1 MHLLH
6 PIMPFLTEEIASKR
20 NLLDGQLVTAS
31 WPAAEPHLAA
41 PEAES
46 EIDWAIRF
54 VSQIRAVRAEC
65 NVPPG
70 ARIEAFVQG
79 ASEETSERFSRN
91 EEPIKR
97 LARLTNVVFGE
108 AAPAGAVQLVVDEA
122 TIALPIGD
130 VIDLKE
136 ETGRLTKEIE
146 KISKEADDMKKRL
159 ANSNFTSKAPP
170 EVVEENRER
179 LASVELQR
187 NKLEM
192 ALKRLA
198 EA

>member
-1 MHLLH
+1 
-6 PIMPFLTEEIASKR
+6 
-20 NLLDGQLVTAS
+20 
-31 WPAAEPHLAA
+31 
-41 PEAES
+41 
-46 EIDWAIRF
+46 
-54 VSQIRAVRAEC
+54 
-65 NVPPG
+65 
-70 ARIEAFVQG
+70 
-79 ASEETSERFSRN
+79 
-91 EEPIKR
+91 EPIKR

-108 AAPAGAVQLVVDEA
+108 AAPTGAVQLVVDEA

-136 ETGRLTKEIE
+136 ETDRLTKEIE
-146 KISKEADDMKKRL
+146 KISKEADGIKKRL
-159 ANSNFTSKAPP
+159 SNSNFTSKAPP